1 MSAPKHR
8 ATISKAAKG
17 EGRFIRHAG
26 GRENYGHVILA
37 IEPRKRGAGIEIC
50 NITSNNIPARF
61 INAVVDAIEETLEV
75 GIRNYGPIVDVIV
88 RIADGSSHQTNSNEL
103 AFKLAA
109 IAAVTPPWK
118 KRVPFHLNEK
128 HTSGHSIDHHSHQR
142 KVLREPFRIPFS
154 ISGMIAS
161 ANICHHRMY
170 P

>member
-1 MSAPKHR
+1 MKQRALSSRLRLHLGRCNCKMSAPKHR
-8 ATISKAAKG
+8 ATISKAAEG

-26 GRENYGHVILA
+26 GRDNYGHVILT

-50 NITSNNIPARF
+50 NITSNNIPAQF

-109 IAAVTPPWK
+109 IAAVNAA
-118 KRVPFHLNEK
+118 LEK
-128 HTSGHSIDHHSHQR
+128 AGP
-142 KVLREPFRIPFS
+142 LPLE
-154 ISGMIAS
+154 
-161 ANICHHRMY
+161 
-170 P
+170 